1 LNIGFNFH
9 KQTRHGE
16 RIWNI
21 SILNAYNA
29 MNPNFV
35 YISREAQTGKPILKK
50 MTILPCIPSFSYTYK
65 F

>member
-1 LNIGFNFH
+1 MNIGFNFH

-35 YISREAQTGKPILKK
+35 YISREAQTGKPILKNDNLA
-50 MTILPCIPSFSYTYK
+50 MYSFI
-65 F
+65 FIHL